1 MKSISVQYQELKEGK
16 MNKHQFLRN
25 ARMMF
30 PNFVT
35 NHNSFE
41 DSVKILKTKGLL
53 NEGNAVQGTPD
64 KAPTYKYPN
73 EATKYKKVEQ
83 SPEVDEQDGIYP
95 ATTLTDIPTE
105 KMDKKVKDKSDG
117 LEPIKP
123 KDTKNE
129 MKKIRIVKESKKN
142 LTETEDKKDQSKLS
156 SSPGTSVPMST
167 QTQSKIGDFLS
178 QFRSP
183 DASGPGQSLNKLK
196 SKIKEIVR
204 EMVNEYER
212 GDESD
217 EAPSV
222 LGVIDIIIKKMIN
235 DIESN
240 DLNLEFRVKDVE
252 DELNYFQDKI
262 GHRYS
267 DKQFEDIIDGAVVE
281 LKKQGYN
288 LK

>member
-222 LGVIDIIIKKMIN
+222 LGVIDMIIKKMIN

>member
-1 MKSISVQYQELKEGK
+1 
-16 MNKHQFLRN
+16 
-25 ARMMF
+25 
-30 PNFVT
+30 
-35 NHNSFE
+35 
-41 DSVKILKTKGLL
+41 
-53 NEGNAVQGTPD
+53 
-64 KAPTYKYPN
+64 
-73 EATKYKKVEQ
+73 
-83 SPEVDEQDGIYP
+83 
-95 ATTLTDIPTE
+95 
-105 KMDKKVKDKSDG
+105 
-117 LEPIKP
+117 
-123 KDTKNE
+123 
-129 MKKIRIVKESKKN
+129 
-142 LTETEDKKDQSKLS
+142 
-156 SSPGTSVPMST
+156 MST

-222 LGVIDIIIKKMIN
+222 LGVIDMIIKKMIN

>member
-204 EMVNEYER
+204 EIVNEYER

-222 LGVIDIIIKKMIN
+222 LGVIDMIIKKMIN